1 MMSEPKFVT
10 FGCRL
15 NTYETE
21 VMRNHAEAAGTSNA
35 IVFNT
40 CAVTAEAT
48 RQARQAIRKAKAENP
63 DAEIIVTGCAAQT
76 DPEMF
81 AKMPEVSRV
90 LGNEEK
96 LKLASWQHGANA
108 RVSVSDI
115 MDVKTA
121 KPHLVDGLKER
132 TRAFVQVQNGCDHRC
147 TFCIIPFGRGNS
159 RSLQAVDVVEQVR
172 RLVASEVVLTGVD
185 LTSWGADLEGA
196 PKLGNLA
203 NRILK
208 TVPELKRL
216 RLSSIDSIEADPE
229 LMDVI
234 AGEERVMPHIHLSLQ
249 SGDNMI
255 LKRMKRR
262 HAREDSIAFCTELRA
277 RRPGIVFGA
286 DIIAGFPTET
296 DEMFANSLKIIDDC
310 GLTYLHVFPFSPRPG
325 TPAERMPQLE
335 KHLIKERAALLRQ
348 KGEQRL
354 DQFLASEVGTTRQ
367 VLIETEAMG
376 RTEHFAQVKFEARM
390 APGAI
395 VTAQVTGRGQSHLEA
410 RLAA

>member
-1 MMSEPKFVT
+1 
-10 FGCRL
+10 
-15 NTYETE
+15 
-21 VMRNHAEAAGTSNA
+21 
-35 IVFNT
+35 
-40 CAVTAEAT
+40 
-48 RQARQAIRKAKAENP
+48 
-63 DAEIIVTGCAAQT
+63 
-76 DPEMF
+76 MF
-81 AKMPEVSRV
+81 AQMPEVSRV

-96 LKLASWQHGANA
+96 LKPASWQHGANA

-115 MDVKTA
+115 MEVKTA
-121 KPHLVDGLKER
+121 TPHLVDGLKER

-159 RSLQAVDVVEQVR
+159 RSLQAADVVEQVR
-172 RLVASEVVLTGVD
+172 RLVASGYSEVVLTGVD
-185 LTSWGADLEGA
+185 LTSWGADLDGA
-196 PKLGNLA
+196 PKLGLLA

-262 HAREDSIAFCTELRA
+262 HAREDSIAFCAELRA

-296 DEMFANSLKIIDDC
+296 DEMFANSLQIIDDC
-310 GLTYLHVFPFSPRPG
+310 GLTYLHVFPFSARPG

-335 KHLIKERAALLRQ
+335 KHIIKERAALLRQ

-354 DQFLASEVGTTRQ
+354 DQFLPAKSAPR
-367 VLIETEAMG
+367 
-376 RTEHFAQVKFEARM
+376 ARCWSRPRPWA
-390 APGAI
+390 APSI
-395 VTAQVTGRGQSHLEA
+395 SR
-410 RLAA
+410 R